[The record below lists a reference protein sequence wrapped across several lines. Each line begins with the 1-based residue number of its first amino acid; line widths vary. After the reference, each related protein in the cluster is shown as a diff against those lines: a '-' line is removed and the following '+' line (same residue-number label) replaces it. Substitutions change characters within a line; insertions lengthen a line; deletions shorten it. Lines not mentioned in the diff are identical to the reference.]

1 MRSGKARL
9 PGNSLSPGGP
19 RNSSLQLPRF
29 ITKRKATMVAI
40 FCLWVAAMGATR
52 ELRAFILL
60 FVVFVTTPLL
70 GQLPTGSIVG
80 AVYDRSGAAVPGAQ
94 LVLKDTATG
103 TPRTKTTS
111 TAGSYEFLELRP
123 SAYDLAVEAKG
134 FRRTVERNIVVNVGL
149 VVHLD
154 VKLEVGDVRET
165 VEVRAETPLVEPDKT
180 SISTA
185 VDVRAMRS
193 LPLQDRQFLN
203 LALTVP
209 GTIPGAPGTQ
219 MAAASVETFT
229 VGGMR
234 SQSNNYTL
242 DGISNNDPHINGPL
256 NLFRLSDAVQEFN
269 VETSIASAEVGR
281 NSGAQVSIITK
292 SGGNAYHGTLFYYH
306 RNDAFDATPFFLN
319 RASQPKN
326 PLHRNQFG
334 GTVGGFIRPNKTFWF
349 FSFEGFRQ
357 RIQDPATARVPT
369 DAERAAVTDPVS
381 ERLLQFWPR
390 ADTPQLLATTGKNW
404 AGTVPDETK
413 DETYLWRIDQ
423 NLNNNHRLTVRYA
436 WFRGRTLGRVGA
448 GGPFNGSSTNKPG
461 QHSFLLQESYATASL
476 VNEFR
481 LGYSRNRVL
490 FQAADATIN
499 PATIFTD
506 AAGNPLPGYIDTRVD
521 PVDGGLPRIT
531 ITGFTDGALG
541 TGPAQPQ
548 GRATNTYELLD
559 DVSLI
564 GPWGQN
570 RHTLRFGV
578 AARREIANLFLN
590 ALYRGSISFPRWA
603 AFAAGQPQRGSLAT
617 GAGGT
622 FRTWFRL
629 PVYLYV
635 QDTFKLRSNVTINYG
650 LRWEYPGEFSE
661 KRDRGS
667 NFVPGVGQMALD
679 SNLRID
685 VDPTQLGRAAL
696 LLTPISTRLP
706 SSGQFSVP
714 KKNFGP
720 FLGIAYAP
728 KFWAKVF
735 GNGKTV
741 IRTGFRL
748 SYDDIFD
755 DIPTFMGTNFPAV
768 LTTTLPTGT
777 YNWAT
782 VLNQNQRL
790 FSPDPT
796 GVPQGER
803 GILAF
808 YAWDV
813 NPPNPYAMNYA
824 LEIERQLGKHFAVA
838 ASYIGSLGRKL
849 LVDVD
854 PNEPTVTVN
863 NPARRGDQAPN
874 VRTFPFRQYS
884 NIFQAAFVSTSNFNG
899 MTAAVRKLPSHGLSF
914 TVSYELSKSLDDN
927 STFLPTNGASGT
939 YADTRNRKLDYG
951 LSSFDVRHR
960 VVASWVYE
968 LALGPNR
975 ALLGH
980 ARGFLSHVVGG
991 WALSGI
997 TSYRSG
1003 FPFTGRASSDTDFS
1017 GLNQFSDRV
1026 NLRPGVSSVPTN
1038 MSDPDHAFDPT
1049 VFSFPEA
1056 GSVGNLGRNTLIGP
1070 HFVSQDFAILK
1081 NFPITESWRA
1091 QFRSEFFNFFNH
1103 TNFKLPENRL
1113 DQTGVGKIGDAYDPR
1128 LIQFS
1133 LHFQW

>member
-1 MRSGKARL
+1 MGA
-9 PGNSLSPGGP
+9 
-19 RNSSLQLPRF
+19 
-29 ITKRKATMVAI
+29 TKRK
-40 FCLWVAAMGATR
+40 
-52 ELRAFILL
+52 LRPFILL
-60 FVVFVTTPLL
+60 FVVFATTPLL
-70 GQLPTGSIVG
+70 GQLPIGSIVG
-80 AVYDRSGAAVPGAQ
+80 TVYDRSGAAVPGAE

-103 TPRTKTTS
+103 TPRTTSTS

-154 VKLEVGDVRET
+154 VTLEVGDVLET
-165 VEVRAETPLVEPDKT
+165 VDVRAETPLVEPDKT

-185 VDVRAMRS
+185 VDVRAMQN
-193 LPLQDRQFLN
+193 LPLLDRQFLN
-203 LALTVP
+203 LALTVA
-209 GTIPGAPGTQ
+209 GTVPGAPGTA
-219 MAAASVETFT
+219 MAATSVETFT
-229 VGGMR
+229 VAGMR

-306 RNDAFDATPFFLN
+306 RNGALDATPFFLN
-319 RASQPKN
+319 RAGRPKN
-326 PLHRNQFG
+326 PLRRHQFG
-334 GTVGGFIRPNKTFWF
+334 GTLGGFLHRDKTFWF

-357 RIQDPATARVPT
+357 TVQDPATARVPT

-381 ERLLQFWPR
+381 EKLLQFWPR
-390 ADTPQLLATTGKNW
+390 ANTPQLLATTGKNW
-404 AGTVPDETK
+404 AGTTPNETK

-423 NLNNNHRLTVRYA
+423 NLNNNHRVTGRYA
-436 WFRGRTLGRVGA
+436 WFRGSTLGRVGP

-461 QHSFLLQESYATASL
+461 QHSLLLQETYATGSL

-490 FQAADATIN
+490 FQPADVAIN

-506 AAGNPLPGYIDTRVD
+506 AVGNPLPGYIDTRVD
-521 PVDGGLPRIT
+521 PLDGGLPRIT
-531 ITGFTDGALG
+531 ITGFTNGALG
-541 TGPAQPQ
+541 TGIGQPQ
-548 GRATNTYELLD
+548 GRATNTFELLD

-564 GPWGQN
+564 GPWGRT
-570 RHTLRFGV
+570 RHTLRLGV

-590 ALYRGSISFPRWA
+590 AFYRGSISFPRWA

-635 QDTFKLRSNVTINYG
+635 QDTFKLRANLTINYG

-667 NFVPGVGQMALD
+667 NFVPGVGQMVLD

-685 VDPTQLGRAAL
+685 VDPTLLGRAAL
-696 LLTPISTRLP
+696 LLTSISTRLP
-706 SSGQFSVP
+706 STGQFSVP
-714 KKNFGP
+714 KRNFGP

-728 KFWAKVF
+728 KFWAKLL
-735 GNGKTV
+735 GDGKTV

-755 DIPTFMGTNFPAV
+755 DIPTFMGTNFPPV
-768 LTTTLPTGT
+768 LSTTLPTGAYT
-777 YNWAT
+777 WAT
-782 VLNQNQRL
+782 VLSQNQRL

-796 GVPQGER
+796 VVPQGER
-803 GILAF
+803 GILTF
-808 YAWDV
+808 RAWDV

-824 LEIERQLGKHFAVA
+824 LEIERQLGRDFAVE

-849 LVDVD
+849 VVDVD

-863 NPARRGDQAPN
+863 DPAKRGDQAPN
-874 VRTFPFRQYS
+874 VRNFPFRQHS
-884 NIFQAAFVSTSNFNG
+884 NIFQAAFVSNSNFNG
-899 MTAAVRKLPSHGLSF
+899 MLLELRKRPSYGLSF
-914 TVSYELSKSLDDN
+914 TLSYELSKSLDDN
-927 STFLPTNGASGT
+927 STFLPTDGATGI

-960 VVASWVYE
+960 LIASWVYE
-968 LALGPNR
+968 LPLGSNR
-975 ALLGH
+975 LLLGH
-980 ARGFLSHVVGG
+980 ARGSLGQVVGG
-991 WALSGI
+991 WALSGV

-1003 FPFTGRASSDTDFS
+1003 FPFTVLASSDTDYS

-1026 NLRPGVSSVPTN
+1026 NLRPGVSHVPTN

-1049 VFSFPEA
+1049 VFSFPGA
-1056 GSVGNLGRNTLIGP
+1056 GSVGNVGRNSLIGP
-1070 HFVSQDFAILK
+1070 QFINQDFAVLK
-1081 NFPITESWRA
+1081 NFLITENQRV
-1091 QFRSEFFNFFNH
+1091 QFRAEFFNFFNH
-1103 TNFKLPENRL
+1103 TNLKLPENRL
-1113 DQTGVGKIGDAYDPR
+1113 DQSAVGKIGDAYDPR
-1128 LIQFS
+1128 LVQFS
-1133 LHFQW
+1133 LRFQW

>member
-1 MRSGKARL
+1 MK
-9 PGNSLSPGGP
+9 P
-19 RNSSLQLPRF
+19 F
-29 ITKRKATMVAI
+29 IP
-40 FCLWVAAMGATR
+40 
-52 ELRAFILL
+52 LL
-60 FVVFVTTPLL
+60 FVLAAIPLR

-80 AVYDRSGAAVPGAQ
+80 TVYDQTAATVPGAQ
-94 LVLKDTATG
+94 LALQDAATG
-103 TPRTKTTS
+103 TSRGTTTS
-111 TAGSYEFLELRP
+111 AAGGYDFLELRP
-123 SAYDLAVEAKG
+123 GTYDLAVEAKG

-154 VKLEVGDVRET
+154 VTLELGDVRET
-165 VEVRAETPLVEPDKT
+165 VEARAETPLVEPDKT
-180 SISTA
+180 SISMA
-185 VDVRAMRS
+185 VDVRAMQD
-193 LPLQDRQFLN
+193 LPLLDRQFLN
-203 LALTVP
+203 LALTVA
-209 GTIPGAPGTQ
+209 GTVPGAPGTG
-219 MAAASVETFT
+219 MAATSVETFT
-229 VGGMR
+229 VAGMR

-269 VETSIASAEVGR
+269 VETSIASTEAGR

-319 RASQPKN
+319 RAGQPKN
-326 PLHRNQFG
+326 PLRRHQFG
-334 GTVGGFIRPNKTFWF
+334 GTSGGFLHRDKAFWF

-357 RIQDPATARVPT
+357 TVQDPATARVPT
-369 DAERAAVTDPVS
+369 DAERAAVTEPVS
-381 ERLLQFWPR
+381 ERLVQFWAR
-390 ADTPQLLATTGKNW
+390 ANTPQLLATTGKNW
-404 AGTVPDETK
+404 AGTTPNETK

-423 NLNNNHRLTVRYA
+423 NLNNNHRLTGRYA
-436 WFRGRTLGRVGA
+436 WFRGSTLGRVGA
-448 GGPFNGSSTNKPG
+448 GGPFNGLSTNKPG
-461 QHSFLLQESYATASL
+461 QHSLLLQETYATGSL

-481 LGYSRNRVL
+481 LGYSRNRVF
-490 FQAADATIN
+490 FQPVDVAN

-506 AAGNPLPGYIDTRVD
+506 AAGNSLPGYIDTRVD

-531 ITGFTDGALG
+531 ITGFTNGSLG
-541 TGPAQPQ
+541 TGTAQPQ

-578 AARREIANLFLN
+578 AARRESANLFLN
-590 ALYRGSISFPRWA
+590 LFYRGSISFPGWA

-629 PVYLYV
+629 PVYSYV
-635 QDTFKLRSNVTINYG
+635 QDAFKPRTNLTINYG

-696 LLTPISTRLP
+696 LLTPISTHIP
-706 SSGQFSVP
+706 STGQFSVP

-720 FLGIAYAP
+720 FLGVAYAP
-728 KFWAKVF
+728 KFWPGLF
-735 GNGKTV
+735 GDGKTG

-755 DIPTFMGTNFPAV
+755 DIPTFMGTNFPPV
-768 LTTTLPTGT
+768 LTTTLPTGAYT
-777 YNWAT
+777 WAT
-782 VLNQNQRL
+782 VLSQNQRL

-796 GVPQGER
+796 VVPQGER
-803 GILAF
+803 GSLSF
-808 YAWDV
+808 FAWDV

-824 LEIERQLGKHFAVA
+824 LEIERQLGRDFAVE

-849 LVDVD
+849 LVAVD

-863 NPARRGDQAPN
+863 DPAKRGDQAPN
-874 VRTFPFRQYS
+874 VRNFPFRQYS
-884 NIFQAAFVSTSNFNG
+884 NIIQAAFVNNSNFNG
-899 MTAAVRKLPSHGLSF
+899 MLLELRKRSGYGLSF
-914 TVSYELSKSLDDN
+914 TLSYELSKSLDDN
-927 STFLPTNGASGT
+927 SAFLGTDGATGI

-951 LSSFDVRHR
+951 LSSFDLRHR
-960 VVASWVYE
+960 VIVSWVYE
-968 LALGPNR
+968 LPLGPNR
-975 ALLGH
+975 ALLGRAH
-980 ARGFLSHVVGG
+980 GFLGQAVGA
-991 WALSGI
+991 WTLSGI
-997 TSYRSG
+997 TNYRSG
-1003 FPFTGRASSDTDFS
+1003 FPFTVLASSNTDFS

-1026 NLRPGVSSVPTN
+1026 NLRPGVSHAPTD
-1038 MSDPDHAFDPT
+1038 MSNPDHAFDPS
-1049 VFSFPEA
+1049 VFEFPEA
-1056 GSVGNLGRNTLIGP
+1056 GSVGNVGRNTLIGP
-1070 HFVSQDFAILK
+1070 QFINQDFAVLK
-1081 NFPITESWRA
+1081 NFPITENRRV
-1091 QFRSEFFNFFNH
+1091 QFRAEFFNFFNH
-1103 TNFKLPENRL
+1103 TNFKLPQNRL
-1113 DQTGVGKIGDAYDPR
+1113 DQSGVGKIGDAYDPR

-1133 LHFQW
+1133 LRFQW